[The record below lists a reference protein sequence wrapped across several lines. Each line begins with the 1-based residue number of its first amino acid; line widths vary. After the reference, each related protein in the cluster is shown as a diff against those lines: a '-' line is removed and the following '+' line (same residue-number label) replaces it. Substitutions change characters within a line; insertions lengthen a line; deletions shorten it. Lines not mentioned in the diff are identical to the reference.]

1 MEKKI
6 LITGASGFIG
16 SFMVEEGLRQ
26 GMQVW
31 AGVRHSSSRKYL
43 QDTRIR
49 FAELDFTDSDTLEK
63 QLAEH
68 RREHGGWDYIIH
80 CAGVTKCLHRGDFEI
95 ANHWGTRHFIE
106 TLQRQGITPKRF
118 VYLSSLSVFGPV
130 HEKDYSDICDKDV
143 PSPNTAYG
151 ISKLHAEEYLRSLPD
166 FPYVILRPTG
176 VYGPREHDYFLMMKS
191 INRHL
196 DMAAGFKRQDLTFV
210 YVTDLVQAAYAAL
223 EKPTVRKS
231 FFISDG
237 NVYDSRTFSDLIR
250 KELGSPWTI
259 RFVCPL
265 FLLRFI
271 SLIAE
276 NAARLSKKPGTL
288 NSDKYR
294 IMKQRNW
301 RCDITP
307 ATKELEYSPRVTLEE
322 GVKKTIAWYKKEGWL

>member
-191 INRHL
+191 TGRTREL
-196 DMAAGFKRQDLTFV
+196 DDR
-210 YVTDLVQAAYAAL
+210 AL
-223 EKPTVRKS
+223 AFMHKFNDRIMVIDPK
-231 FFISDG
+231 DYG
-237 NVYDSRTFSDLIR
+237 MD
-250 KELGSPWTI
+250 ELGELSEYLDAFFHTNVI
-259 RFVCPL
+259 RVFNNLLADVRNHPL
-265 FLLRFI
+265 SVRRYMWKF
-271 SLIAE
+271 A
-276 NAARLSKKPGTL
+276 
-288 NSDKYR
+288 Y
-294 IMKQRNW
+294 
-301 RCDITP
+301 
-307 ATKELEYSPRVTLEE
+307 
-322 GVKKTIAWYKKEGWL
+322 

>member
-1 MEKKI
+1 MDKKI

-16 SFMVEEGLRQ
+16 SFMVEEGLRL

-31 AGVRHSSSRKYL
+31 AGVRRSSSRKYL
-43 QDTRIR
+43 QDARIR

-63 QLAEH
+63 QLSAH
-68 RREHGGWDYIIH
+68 KREHGGWDYIIH
-80 CAGVTKCLHRGDFEI
+80 CAGVTKCLHRDEFEI
-95 ANHWGTRHFIE
+95 ANHWGTRHFVE
-106 TLQRQGITPKRF
+106 TLRRLSMTPRRF
-118 VYLSSLSVFGPV
+118 VCLSSLSVFGPV
-130 HEKDYSDICDKDV
+130 HEKDYADICNDDT
-143 PSPNTAYG
+143 PRPDTAYG
-151 ISKLHAEEYLRSLPD
+151 ISKLHAEEFLKSLPD

-191 INRHL
+191 VSRHF
-196 DMAAGFKRQDLTFV
+196 DIVAGFRRQDLTFV

-223 EKPTVRKS
+223 DRPIVRKS

-237 NVYDSRTFSDLIR
+237 NVYGSRTFSDLIR
-250 KELGSPWTI
+250 KELGNPWTI

-271 SLIAE
+271 SFIAG
-276 NAARLSKKPGTL
+276 NAARLSRKPGTL

-294 IMKQRNW
+294 IMRQRNW

-307 ATKELEYSPRVTLEE
+307 AVKELGYKPRVTLEE

>member
-95 ANHWGTRHFIE
+95 AN
-106 TLQRQGITPKRF
+106 
-118 VYLSSLSVFGPV
+118 
-130 HEKDYSDICDKDV
+130 
-143 PSPNTAYG
+143 
-151 ISKLHAEEYLRSLPD
+151 PD